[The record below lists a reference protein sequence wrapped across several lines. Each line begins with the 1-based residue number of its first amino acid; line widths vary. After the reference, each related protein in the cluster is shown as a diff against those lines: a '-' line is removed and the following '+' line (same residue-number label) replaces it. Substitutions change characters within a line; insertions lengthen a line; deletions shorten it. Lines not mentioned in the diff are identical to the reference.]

1 MSISRGL
8 AALILFL
15 STTLS
20 ANYLYKDEVVFLDSV
35 TQEINTIGKE
45 LHEKTGINLY
55 SVILKKIPDDINITE
70 YEKNILLEVEKPAVL
85 LILSQSDKEVDIS
98 TSTEAL
104 FNLFD
109 KPQILSPTPNTGTI
123 LPILRDKAKSE
134 SEVQNVGRAIKSAYI
149 DLASQIAKS
158 KNIALDSTPEFV
170 DYLYKDEVIFL
181 EYVNTE
187 VNAIGRELYQKSGIS
202 LYVAVLKELPE
213 GMSIVD
219 YEKESIKELPKPA
232 ILLVISEFD
241 KQIDII
247 ARPQALY
254 KLFDKNQVLSPMP
267 NSGTILPIL
276 TMKAKGTPL
285 SQKFGAAIQNGYTD
299 LADQIATSKNIELD
313 TIPGNANKEVFMVL
327 RILFYGMIVYALYLY
342 IKRKYLLRKMKNE
355 RP

>member
-35 TQEINTIGKE
+35 TKEISTIGKE

-55 SVILKKIPDDINITE
+55 SIILKKTPDDLNITE
-70 YEKNILLEVEKPAVL
+70 YEKNILQELEKPAVVL
-85 LILSQSDKEVDIS
+85 VLSQADKEVDIA
-98 TSTEAL
+98 TSSLNLLA
-104 FNLFD
+104 LFD
-109 KPQILSPTPNTGTI
+109 KPQILNPMHNVGTI
-123 LPILRDKAKSE
+123 LPILRAKTKEMSE
-134 SEVQNVGRAIKSAYI
+134 EKNVGMAIVSAYT

-158 KNIALDSTPEFV
+158 KNTTLKSAPDFI
-170 DYLYKDEVIFL
+170 DYIYKDEVIFL
-181 EYVNTE
+181 DYVNTE
-187 VNAIGRELYQKSGIS
+187 VNAIGRELHHKSGIG
-202 LYVAVLKELPE
+202 LYVAILKELPK

-219 YEKESIKELPKPA
+219 YEKETMKKLAQPS

-241 KQIDII
+241 KQIDIL
-247 ARPQALY
+247 ARPQSLY
-254 KLFDKNQVLSPMP
+254 ELFDKDQVLSPMP

-276 TMKAKGTPL
+276 TMKAKGTPQ

-299 LADQIATSKNIELD
+299 LADQIAKSKNIHLESV
-313 TIPGNANKEVFMVL
+313 PGNANKEVFMVL
-327 RILFYGMIVYALYLY
+327 RILFYGMILYALYLF
-342 IKRKYLLRKMKNE
+342 IKRKYILRKMKNE

>member
-1 MSISRGL
+1 LSISRGL
-8 AALILFL
+8 AALIIFFT
-15 STTLS
+15 TTLS

-35 TQEINTIGKE
+35 TNEINTIGKE
-45 LHEKTGINLY
+45 LHVKTGINLY
-55 SVILKKIPDDINITE
+55 SIILKNTPNDINITE
-70 YEKNILLEVEKPAVL
+70 YEKNILQEVEKPAVL

-98 TSTEAL
+98 TSSKEL
-104 FNLFD
+104 LDLFD
-109 KPQILSPTPNTGTI
+109 KPQILSPTLNTGTI
-123 LPILRDKAKSE
+123 LPILRDKSE
-134 SEVQNVGRAIKSAYI
+134 SESEAQNVARAIKSAYI
-149 DLASQIAKS
+149 DLASQMAKS
-158 KNIALDSTPEFV
+158 KNITLESTPELV

-219 YEKESIKELPKPA
+219 YEKEQIKELPKPA

-241 KQIDII
+241 KQIDIM
-247 ARPQALY
+247 ARPQELY
-254 KLFDKNQVLSPMP
+254 GLFDKKQILSPMP

-276 TMKAKGTPL
+276 TMKAKRTPL

-299 LADQIATSKNIELD
+299 LAEQIATSKKIALE

-327 RILFYGMIVYALYLY
+327 RVLFYGMILYALYLY
-342 IKRKYLLRKMKNE
+342 LKRKYILRKKKNE
-355 RP
+355 GH